1 MKFLKRICS
10 RLNRF
15 LSPQPGK
22 NGSSMAFVM
31 IIGAVLVIWVLAI
44 MPLMV
49 AVGNNSLTLQGSYAD
64 YLQSRSAIEFCKGE
78 LEKMVETDPPKTFA
92 VIKTG
97 NTYSVA
103 YKRVDGKNVDTTQPT
118 SYGNLINYSGDDKTD
133 TPKDNSVVAI
143 CAVVKDPDKSE
154 YNITITTYNDGKPGL
169 TYSTVYTIRGT
180 LKINPESYLKSQAL
194 PLSDFVIVDGKLGAT
209 TLWNST
215 IHDKNFSEGTSGSVT
230 DLANIRES
238 LFPYSENKDAGNFPA
253 VFKTT
258 VYPSDSSGNGT
269 QNNTVTKDN
278 NKGWTIPGTVTF
290 ENGRFYINKIDVT
303 NKCTVRYNGLSSV
316 KGNLYQITVDF
327 AGYENGGTK
336 ILPAL
341 GLEVDVVDSPK
352 EYGKLNVKLEKVEN
366 KKAYFS
372 DVTSGVLIGY
382 CTDKDKT
389 VRSWNALSDNNTI
402 TISDFDENTVYYFY
416 AYKPAAVIN
425 GEYYESTE
433 PKCIGYYA
441 KTSSGYATKLE
452 TNQKYLIVNSDGYAM
467 YRDGWN
473 LTSKKFT
480 LEDYNHN
487 PDSYKGYVWTAIGS
501 DNSWSFSTT
510 RGGPYSDWNLLNLS
524 KNSNSYYFS
533 LSYSGTKFNVT
544 FTDSDKATI
553 SHTVTTYDKWNR
565 PIYTPYYL
573 NIVKGSISAKTS
585 SSTVKFI
592 PINGGGQV
600 QITEPTDV
608 IFPSETT
615 PPPYFITYGT
625 SPNDLANKIKEEY
638 NGDITDIK
646 VNGTSYSNS
655 TSSGCY
661 HVTAKVNGTTTYVG
675 KLTIE
680 KAEYSSNIAVEFT
693 TDPTTFTVSCKPIN
707 DSITYGGKIWIGYRL
722 NGSDDDYKWFP
733 CDSNGTISLILP
745 YETYEFVATES
756 GTLNYEVDYTYREV
770 IEHTRED
777 DGTPII
783 PENASAIS
791 GSSLYFMGRQVS
803 NNPSKN
809 PNQCGS
815 INTEGKPIY
824 LYTDLIVLR
833 HDIIGTGSVIINPY
847 SQDLNTYDPNDTA
860 PDTLLFAVNDIKNA
874 SGKVVF
880 EALTFYRIPAGKD
893 INNITASEAS
903 NLYHQCIVNYNK
915 GEDEQKDKEFD
926 SKFDKL
932 KLILRSEDYPEIN
945 MDIAYI
951 DRENNADKVNEDGTP
966 NNEQLAHIIS
976 GETIDWLDDG
986 VMHNRNDRNYGNKYH
1001 QNDIYDSMNRQ
1012 FVVCAYIVEVN
1023 DVSID
1028 RTANRILIA
1037 SALQDDGTNKQT
1049 RVLTVPNHLSF
1060 TCRYFSVYAD
1070 KITQGQSGSMTIKSL
1085 GRDPDLINTFKKILG
1100 LSSYF
1105 SRSLQV
1111 DFELFTTIQPYNS
1124 SPTEPIPAQIYRI
1137 DADSWDVFSKFNQD
1151 TSLMV
1156 QYTHDEIRKALN
1168 GASNEIDIVDRYISL
1183 TPNGVNALKMDS
1195 WGSNKLNIYSN
1206 YIYIDSGIT
1215 GYSFRYELMTA
1226 LISSCDLIINSQ
1238 ERGYKSEYINFFYAN
1253 SAETYT
1259 GTIIY
1264 IKDGI
1269 TITKYY
1275 TLFGIGAEWATESFQ
1290 IPAGFYFIPAT
1301 PDGTSIAKL
1310 TDLGAENNTEKKP
1323 WAIDP
1328 EDLDDYSIYIKEDG
1342 TMSNAYVDTGL
1353 IGNGDLGESGFSG
1366 GNLG

>member
-78 LEKMVETDPPKTFA
+78 LEKMVETDPPRTFA

-180 LKINPESYLKSQAL
+180 LKINPESYLQSQAL
-194 PLSDFVIVDGKLGAT
+194 PLSDFVVVDGKLGGS

-215 IHDKNFSEGTSGSVT
+215 IHSLSFSTSESNNVT
-230 DLANIRES
+230 NLGAIQEN
-238 LFPYSENKDAGNFPA
+238 LLPYSSIYFPGDNYDYADAGPFPA

-258 VYPSDSSGNGT
+258 VFPAKDDRPAGGNTSNGT
-269 QNNTVTKDN
+269 FTSNGWTRLNPVSSKSTSEKKGDVWYEITWKGAPYFNYVISIYINNGSKVDITDKCTIYLNGERHINGRDN
-278 NKGWTIPGTVTF
+278 NLPTKGIYTVS
-290 ENGRFYINKIDVT
+290 IDFGGYGNFLPVT
-303 NKCTVRYNGLSSV
+303 GLQLTDPYDPEKYLSSKFDIV
-316 KGNLYQITVDF
+316 SYTKKDF
-327 AGYENGGTK
+327 LTNG
-336 ILPAL
+336 
-341 GLEVDVVDSPK
+341 
-352 EYGKLNVKLEKVEN
+352 
-366 KKAYFS
+366 
-372 DVTSGVLIGY
+372 
-382 CTDKDKT
+382 
-389 VRSWNALSDNNTI
+389 
-402 TISDFDENTVYYFY
+402 
-416 AYKPAAVIN
+416 
-425 GEYYESTE
+425 
-433 PKCIGYYA
+433 
-441 KTSSGYATKLE
+441 
-452 TNQKYLIVNSDGYAM
+452 QKYLIVDGNGRAIYADGYEIKVDNIDTKSQQDDM
-467 YRDGWN
+467 YFWTYVKEDGN
-473 LTSKKFT
+473 TYL
-480 LEDYNHN
+480 
-487 PDSYKGYVWTAIGS
+487 IGS
-501 DNSWSFSTT
+501 NDKYLYITNNSASLSDESVYISIEDGIRLKKSSSNRYLYLDSGSVKVARNKNYNFTFYTQTEKPEHTFDHGTTIKDICSSIGLTDPKINDNS
-510 RGGPYSDWNLLNLS
+510 RNESDILNPGIYLLTGKLDG
-524 KNSNSYYFS
+524 KDY
-533 LSYSGTKFNVT
+533 
-544 FTDSDKATI
+544 KA
-553 SHTVTTYDKWNR
+553 
-565 PIYTPYYL
+565 
-573 NIVKGSISAKTS
+573 
-585 SSTVKFI
+585 
-592 PINGGGQV
+592 
-600 QITEPTDV
+600 
-608 IFPSETT
+608 
-615 PPPYFITYGT
+615 
-625 SPNDLANKIKEEY
+625 
-638 NGDITDIK
+638 
-646 VNGTSYSNS
+646 
-655 TSSGCY
+655 
-661 HVTAKVNGTTTYVG
+661 
-675 KLTIE
+675 KLTISKKDCACKNTLSTDIVTNANDVHE
-680 KAEYSSNIAVEFT
+680 FTVTVRGTTDDCGHLYIGYKLKSAKDYDWFPANNGNSFTFRLNYGNYDIAV
-693 TDPTTFTVSCKPIN
+693 C
-707 DSITYGGKIWIGYRL
+707 
-722 NGSDDDYKWFP
+722 
-733 CDSNGTISLILP
+733 
-745 YETYEFVATES
+745 ES
-756 GTLNYEVDYTYREV
+756 GTNYYNEV
-770 IEHTRED
+770 IKSTGKSIKRD
-777 DGTPII
+777 DGKTF
-783 PENASAIS
+783 ENDHQSSIMM
-791 GSSLYFMGRQVS
+791 GSSLYFMGR
-803 NNPSKN
+803 N
-809 PNQCGS
+809 GS
-815 INTEGKPIY
+815 IQPKGNTIY

-833 HDIIGTGSVIINPY
+833 HDIDGTGSVIINPY
-847 SQDLNTYDPNDTA
+847 SLEPNTYDPNDTA

-951 DRENNADKVNEDGTP
+951 DRENNADKVDAETGKP
-966 NNEQLAHIIS
+966 SNEQLAHIIS

-986 VMHNRNDRNYGNKYH
+986 VMHNRNDKNYGNKYH

-1275 TLFGIGAEWATESFQ
+1275 TFLGIGAEWATESFQ